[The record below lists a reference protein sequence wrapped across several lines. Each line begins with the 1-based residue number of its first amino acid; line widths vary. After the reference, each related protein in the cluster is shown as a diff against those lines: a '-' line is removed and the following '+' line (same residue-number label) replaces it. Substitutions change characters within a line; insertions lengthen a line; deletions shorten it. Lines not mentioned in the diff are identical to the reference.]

1 MRKFVKDIKEFD
13 RNQPFDRRLIYVE
26 VGDWRNPQCGLYS
39 YDHSDI
45 EGLLVKLADLSIMQK
60 IVKVS
65 QDIRAAPG
73 VIDVH
78 ITESDNGQT
87 NIDAD
92 FMDACVEYLKRE
104 VE

>member
-1 MRKFVKDIKEFD
+1 MRKFVNDIKEFD
-13 RNQPFDRRLIYVE
+13 RNQPFYHRLIYLDI
-26 VGDWRNPQCGLYS
+26 GDWHNSKCGLYS
-39 YDHSDI
+39 YDHSEID
-45 EGLLVKLADLSIMQK
+45 EFLVKLADLSITQK

-65 QDIRAAPG
+65 SDTVPG
-73 VIDVH
+73 VIDIY

-87 NIDAD
+87 NIDVE

>member
-1 MRKFVKDIKEFD
+1 M
-13 RNQPFDRRLIYVE
+13 IYLD
-26 VGDWRNPQCGLYS
+26 VGEWSNPQYGLYS
-39 YDHSDI
+39 YDHSEI
-45 EGLLVKLADLSIMQK
+45 EEFLVKLADLSITQK

-65 QDIRAAPG
+65 RDIDIAPG
-73 VIDVH
+73 VIDIY

-87 NIDAD
+87 NIDVD